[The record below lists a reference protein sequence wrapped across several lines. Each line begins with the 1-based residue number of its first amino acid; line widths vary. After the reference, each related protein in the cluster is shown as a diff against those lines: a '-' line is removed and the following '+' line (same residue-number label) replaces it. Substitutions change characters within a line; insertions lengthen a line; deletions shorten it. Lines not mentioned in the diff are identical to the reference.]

1 MIAKPTEETLQ
12 KKKIESEDVI
22 SPDLD
27 PELLAEQ
34 LGSMEKTE
42 EDVYG
47 EIKIR
52 QTPEA
57 AVLGQIEKYKEDLER
72 ERGEV
77 QKTGAAAAAA
87 ADDAAMAANDD
98 NDDDDSGVPVKYYGY
113 QIPKRILDNL
123 GVSTKIDLEK
133 SDDWLKIWL
142 ARVMEKVS

>member
-1 MIAKPTEETLQ
+1 MIAKAEEEVLQ
-12 KKKIESEDVI
+12 KKKNESIEFASQ
-22 SPDLD
+22 DLD

-57 AVLGQIEKYKEDLER
+57 TVLGQIEKYKEERER

-77 QKTGAAAAAA
+77 QKTSATATAA

-98 NDDDDSGVPVKYYGY
+98 NDDDSGVPVKYYGY

-123 GVSTKIDLEK
+123 SISTKIDLEK